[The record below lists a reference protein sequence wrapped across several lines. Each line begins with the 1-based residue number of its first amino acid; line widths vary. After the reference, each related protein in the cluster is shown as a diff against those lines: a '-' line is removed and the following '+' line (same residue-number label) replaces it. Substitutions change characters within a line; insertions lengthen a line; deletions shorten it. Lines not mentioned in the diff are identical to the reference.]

1 MFWPCLVGLC
11 VQLNSL
17 WFDPVFEISLGS
29 FFHPVLGILSP
40 CLIYY
45 IEHPSFV
52 DFPGAAR
59 KLVVP
64 GLKVLGGDNER
75 RSCVKILFSLSLFS
89 FVFLCS
95 SLRSR
100 AVTVFLRVEGAI
112 PSLFVH

>member
-1 MFWPCLVGLC
+1 MCSAELTLVYPG
-11 VQLNSL
+11 
-17 WFDPVFEISLGS
+17 FEISLRL

-40 CLIYY
+40 CSIYY
-45 IEHPSFV
+45 IEHPSLV

-89 FVFLCS
+89 FVRHCV
-95 SLRSR
+95 R
-100 AVTVFLRVEGAI
+100 GQ
-112 PSLFVH
+112 